1 MHISIIENNAKMTMN
16 TDERNFR
23 SSYYEKCLIN
33 SVEEKKSLNKLLQ
46 DDIRNL
52 NKLKQFCMNY
62 TVPNIHRSYLWALVM
77 GILPLHKASTAYIR
91 DQRSEMYE
99 DLLRAVTVLRCADQ
113 KEKELVMHTMWLLE
127 SNRLWHGNA
136 SSSLQAEDMNFIE
149 IVRTLLQIFTD
160 DVETYWIAKGFYKY
174 TRELK
179 KECVKLKEQ
188 TQIMLKREDQSLFN
202 HLEELGLFNS
212 SSTLLD
218 NWYIT
223 CFAGVICE
231 TVLVKIWDKVCGGS
245 RKIVV
250 FLFVELVK
258 DIKSLLLKQK
268 SLTDVKRLIE
278 TVKDLDGVIVNKA
291 IKSLQNNSSEVEY
304 TH

>member
-1 MHISIIENNAKMTMN
+1 MN

-23 SSYYEKCLIN
+23 FSYYEKCLIN

-52 NKLKQFCMNY
+52 SKLKQFCMNY

-91 DQRSEMYE
+91 DQRREMYE
-99 DLLRAVTVLRCADQ
+99 DLLRAVTVLRCAEH
-113 KEKELVMHTMWLLE
+113 KEKEQVMHTMWLLE

-136 SSSLQAEDMNFIE
+136 GPSLHADDTHFIE
-149 IVRTLLQIFTD
+149 IMRTLLQIFND

-179 KECVKLKEQ
+179 KECAKLKEQ
-188 TQIMLKREDQSLFN
+188 THIMLKREDQSLFN
-202 HLEELGLFNS
+202 HLEELGLFDSN
-212 SSTLLD
+212 STLLD

-250 FLFVELVK
+250 FLFVELAK
-258 DIKSLLLKQK
+258 DIKSLILKQK
-268 SLTDVKRLIE
+268 SLADVKRLIE
-278 TVKDLDGVIVNKA
+278 TVKDVDGVIVNKA

>member
-1 MHISIIENNAKMTMN
+1 MN

-46 DDIRNL
+46 DDVRNL

-77 GILPLHKASTAYIR
+77 GIQPLHKASTAYIR
-91 DQRSEMYE
+91 DQRREMYE

-136 SSSLQAEDMNFIE
+136 GASLQADDTHFIE
-149 IVRTLLQIFTD
+149 IVRTLLPIFND

-179 KECVKLKEQ
+179 KECGKLKEQ

-202 HLEELGLFNS
+202 HLEELGLFDGN
-212 SSTLLD
+212 STLLD

-278 TVKDLDGVIVNKA
+278 TVKDIDGVIVNKA

>member
-1 MHISIIENNAKMTMN
+1 MNA
-16 TDERNFR
+16 DERNFR
-23 SSYYEKCLIN
+23 SSYYDKCLIN

-62 TVPNIHRSYLWALVM
+62 TVPNIHRNLLWALVM
-77 GILPLHKASTAYIR
+77 GILPLHKASMAYIH
-91 DQRSEMYE
+91 DQRREVYE
-99 DLLRAVTVLRCADQ
+99 DLLRAVTVLRCVDQ
-113 KEKELVMHTMWLLE
+113 KDKELVMHTMWLLE

-136 SSSLQAEDMNFIE
+136 SASLQADDMHFIE
-149 IVRTLLQIFTD
+149 IVRALLQIFSD

-179 KECVKLKEQ
+179 KECAKLKEQ
-188 TQIMLKREDQSLFN
+188 TQLILRREDQPLFL
-202 HLEELGLFNS
+202 HLENLGLFEANS
-212 SSTLLD
+212 TILD

-250 FLFVELVK
+250 FLFIELVK
-258 DIKSLLLKQK
+258 NIRFLMFKQK
-268 SLTDVKRLIE
+268 TLEDVKKLIE
-278 TVKDLDGVIVNKA
+278 TVKDPDGVIVNKA
-291 IKSLQNNSSEVEY
+291 IKTLQINSSEVEY
-304 TH
+304 AH

>member
-1 MHISIIENNAKMTMN
+1 MN

-46 DDIRNL
+46 DDVRNL

-91 DQRSEMYE
+91 DQRREVYE
-99 DLLRAVTVLRCADQ
+99 DLLRAVTVLQCAAQ

-136 SSSLQAEDMNFIE
+136 SASLQADDTHFIE
-149 IVRTLLQIFTD
+149 IVRTLLQIFND
-160 DVETYWIAKGFYKY
+160 DVDTYWIAKGFYKY

-179 KECVKLKEQ
+179 KECSKLKEQ
-188 TQIMLKREDQSLFN
+188 TQMLLKREDHPLFI
-202 HLEELGLFNS
+202 HLEELGMFDSNS
-212 SSTLLD
+212 ILLE
-218 NWYIT
+218 NWFIT

-250 FLFVELVK
+250 FLFIEIVK
-258 DIKSLLLKQK
+258 DLRSLILKQK
-268 SLTDVKRLIE
+268 SLAEVKRLIE
-278 TVKDLDGVIVNKA
+278 GVKDLDGVIVNKA
-291 IKSLQNNSSEVEY
+291 IKSLQINNSEVEY